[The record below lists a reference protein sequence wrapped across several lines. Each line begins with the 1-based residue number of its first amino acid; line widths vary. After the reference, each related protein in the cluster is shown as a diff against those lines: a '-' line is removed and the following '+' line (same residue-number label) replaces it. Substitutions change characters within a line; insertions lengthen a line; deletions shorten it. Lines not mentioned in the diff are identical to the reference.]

1 MCIFVYV
8 IIKPMS
14 NYERSYTPE
23 QEQKVIE
30 LFNRPLREGEVIVD
44 NSNSTIAKE
53 VGLDKQLVNTILNRY
68 LDEKFRLLNL
78 KINNG

>member
-1 MCIFVYV
+1 
-8 IIKPMS
+8 MS

-23 QEQKVIE
+23 QEEKVIE

-53 VGLDKQLVNTILNRY
+53 VGLHKQIVNTILERY
-68 LDEKFRLLNL
+68 LEEKFRLLNI

>member
-1 MCIFVYV
+1 MA
-8 IIKPMS
+8 

-68 LDEKFRLLNL
+68 LDEKFRLLNI

>member
-1 MCIFVYV
+1 
-8 IIKPMS
+8 MS

-30 LFNRPLREGEVIVD
+30 LFNRTLREGEVIVD
-44 NSNSTIAKE
+44 NSNSTIGKE
-53 VGLDKQLVNTILNRY
+53 VGLHKQVVNSILNRY

>member
-1 MCIFVYV
+1 MA
-8 IIKPMS
+8 

-23 QEQKVIE
+23 QEQKVIK

-53 VGLDKQLVNTILNRY
+53 VGLHKQLVNTILNRY
-68 LDEKFRLLNL
+68 LDEKFRVLNI